1 MGMKAHVL
9 MILLHHS
16 WIILTSNQY
25 NDILAIEFTK
35 YNFLDNMK
43 YMLKIIHI
51 TLDKKIMIWDIVII
65 QNIFSSPIFF
75 N

>member
-1 MGMKAHVL
+1 MGMKAHVF